1 MHRSSPT
8 RCLAQ
13 TCRAVA
19 RDFPALTNA
28 RRQVTAVLRRRW
40 RRDEEVGR
48 ALIHRGSAWLFAC
61 GTVSISSS
69 GGSSPAPLSPFV
81 HASLFFASCSYP
93 YLSCRLCLP
102 LSILSMVDCR
112 REIENTFY
120 VRGAGQ
126 NSYGCRFGNNG
137 GVESAVYVPSGDA
150 EPHRKYHQLVNA
162 GRLIVLDC
170 QTLFVSTSASRL
182 SLLTCNV
189 RRGRIHGTRGLNAI
203 NRVSMELPL
212 QPDAKKVNETLIIRT
227 H

>member
-1 MHRSSPT
+1 MHRSPPT
-8 RCLAQ
+8 HCLAQ

-28 RRQVTAVLRRRW
+28 HRQVTAVLRRRW
-40 RRDEEVGR
+40 RRDEEFGR
-48 ALIHRGSAWLFAC
+48 ALIHRGSAWHFAR

-120 VRGAGQ
+120 LRRAGQ
-126 NSYGCRFGNNG
+126 NSYGCRFDNNG
-137 GVESAVYVPSGDA
+137 SVESAVYVPPTTPSRIESTINSSTRDTGQQPTLFRAPVSGKA
-150 EPHRKYHQLVNA
+150 VQPASV
-162 GRLIVLDC
+162 GRLHL
-170 QTLFVSTSASRL
+170 R
-182 SLLTCNV
+182 
-189 RRGRIHGTRGLNAI
+189 
-203 NRVSMELPL
+203 
-212 QPDAKKVNETLIIRT
+212 ETLRQRSALMSNRSGR
-227 H
+227 